1 MNDKLESE
9 KRNRADV
16 DKERRKLES
25 DLKICQENVEELDRI
40 KHDLEES
47 LKRSVWGQAFITFET
62 VVIVEVDVHVHSDIA
77 VDHARMLL
85 N

>member
-47 LKRSVWGQAFITFET
+47 LKRSVWGSSFHNI
-62 VVIVEVDVHVHSDIA
+62 
-77 VDHARMLL
+77 
-85 N
+85 

>member
-47 LKRSVWGQAFITFET
+47 LKRSVWGQAFITFER
-62 VVIVEVDVHVHSDIA
+62 VVHVVVEVDVHVHSDGC
-77 VDHARMLL
+77 
-85 N
+85 

>member
-1 MNDKLESE
+1 MNDKLEAE

-40 KHDLEES
+40 KHDLEEA
-47 LKRSVWGQAFITFET
+47 LKRSVSERQG
-62 VVIVEVDVHVHSDIA
+62 
-77 VDHARMLL
+77 
-85 N
+85 